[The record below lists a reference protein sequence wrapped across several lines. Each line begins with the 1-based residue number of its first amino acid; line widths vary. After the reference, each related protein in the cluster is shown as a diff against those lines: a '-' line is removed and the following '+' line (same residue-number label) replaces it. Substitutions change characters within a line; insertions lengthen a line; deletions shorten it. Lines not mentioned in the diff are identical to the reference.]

1 MKNKFLKC
9 MGLAIVSLVVPLC
22 AACNAEDDSGKLKI
36 VTSIYPEYDW
46 VMTVLG
52 DKKDDAKVTM
62 LRDNG
67 VDIHSYTPSFE
78 DTKNISNCDLL
89 VYVGGESDDWIDD
102 TLKDA
107 LNKDMKVI
115 NLLETLGDAAKA
127 EELVP
132 GMQGE
137 EEEEEGEK
145 GEEEEVEYDEHVW
158 LSVKN
163 AQVFVK
169 AISDTL
175 GEIDSKNAD
184 YYKGNADAYINQLK
198 DLDAKYTKAVEDGSK
213 DTLVFADRFPF
224 RYMVEDYSL
233 NYYAAFLGCA
243 AVSDIDFTTIKFL
256 ADKIDELGLKVILKI
271 EGKTGEGFAESVKDT
286 AQSKDLK
293 VLTMDSI
300 QSAKSS
306 NFESGKTYLSIM
318 ESNLEVLKEALR

>member
-1 MKNKFLKC
+1 MKNKFMKC
-9 MGLAIVSLVVPLC
+9 MGLAVVSLVVPLC
-22 AACNAEDDSGKLKI
+22 TSCNIEDDSGKLKI

-224 RYMVEDYSL
+224 R
-233 NYYAAFLGCA
+233 
-243 AVSDIDFTTIKFL
+243 
-256 ADKIDELGLKVILKI
+256 
-271 EGKTGEGFAESVKDT
+271 
-286 AQSKDLK
+286 
-293 VLTMDSI
+293 
-300 QSAKSS
+300 
-306 NFESGKTYLSIM
+306 
-318 ESNLEVLKEALR
+318 